1 MDEPVN
7 ELTKQCLMLGLG
19 GEIFAVD
26 ADSVREILDP
36 APVTEVP
43 GARAFVRGLIN
54 VRGKVVPMAD
64 LRPRFGM
71 DVEPATPDT
80 RFIVLEVDLD
90 GDPTVF
96 GIVADKVYE
105 VADLSVSS
113 LGPAPRIGM
122 RWRPEFVK
130 FIGRWKDDFIVVP
143 DIERIFN

>member
-1 MDEPVN
+1 MDEPAN
-7 ELTKQCLMLGLG
+7 DQTKQCLMFGLG

-43 GARAFVRGLIN
+43 GARVFVRGLIN

-71 DVEPATPDT
+71 DVEPATSDT

-143 DIERIFN
+143 DIERIFH